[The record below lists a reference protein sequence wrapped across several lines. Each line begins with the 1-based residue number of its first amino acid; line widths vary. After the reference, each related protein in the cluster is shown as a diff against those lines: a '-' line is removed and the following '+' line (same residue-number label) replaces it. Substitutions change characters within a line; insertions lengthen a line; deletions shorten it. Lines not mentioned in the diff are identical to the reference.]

1 MTMDL
6 KQHLDTASQYIGRPY
21 TEELRE
27 ELANKTGLAVRP
39 RGNGFILTKD
49 YNPARI
55 NLLVENEII
64 THATMGN

>member
-1 MTMDL
+1 MSIDL
-6 KQHLDTASQYIGRPY
+6 QQHLDTAKQYVSQQYS
-21 TEELRE
+21 EELRA

-39 RGNGFILTKD
+39 RGIGYIMTRD

-64 THATMGN
+64 THVTMGN

>member
-1 MTMDL
+1 MTIDL
-6 KQHLDTASQYIGRPY
+6 KQHLDTAIQYIGQQY
-21 TEELRE
+21 SEELRG

-39 RGNGFILTKD
+39 RGIGFIMSKD

-64 THATMGN
+64 THVTMGN

>member
-6 KQHLDTASQYIGRPY
+6 KQHLDTANQYIGRQY

-39 RGNGFILTKD
+39 RGNGLAVSRSKCNT
-49 YNPARI
+49 
-55 NLLVENEII
+55 
-64 THATMGN
+64 